1 MPPSPEITP
10 LQDTAPPINPSK
22 KTTASKPNQP
32 TPSNAAEPYSAFP
45 KSTRT
50 YLTYILG
57 IIQLISTLTTTI
69 YFPLI
74 PTLSTHFSVSIQ
86 AINLTVT
93 VYAICQAISPGIF
106 GSLADSYGRRPVLL
120 GLITTYTLASLGLAL
135 NKNSYPVLITLRAF
149 QSIGGSATVPIAYGI
164 VADVAVVSER
174 GGMLGPMLS
183 TCNGISAF
191 GPVIGGALAMKSTGH
206 MGVFMALLGIAV
218 LCLLLVGFVLPET
231 SRTIVGNGKTPAT
244 GIWRTWTSFLG
255 RKKGEQVVSTVA
267 GRPPMPKSS
276 QTLSKIF
283 DSIRMIRHPDAAVI
297 LWMVAS
303 SYGIYY
309 TFQVAHSVIFKDLY
323 NYNEL
328 QIGLSFL
335 PALAGMTIGG
345 TIAGKLMDIN
355 YAYHARQAEI
365 VDPAN
370 ILDFPIERARF
381 RNVIPLILIETALVT
396 GYGWTVQ
403 QHTHPAVPLVLEFF
417 VSALATLLS
426 HTANALLVDVFPEVP
441 STAYAS
447 GQLARGA
454 FSAASAAIIDPLVRA
469 VGRGWYFTIFA
480 AFTGTGC
487 LTCVSL
493 SRWAGMRWRWKRYLR
508 ASRGSGKSASN
519 QGV

>member
-1 MPPSPEITP
+1 
-10 LQDTAPPINPSK
+10 
-22 KTTASKPNQP
+22 
-32 TPSNAAEPYSAFP
+32 
-45 KSTRT
+45 
-50 YLTYILG
+50 
-57 IIQLISTLTTTI
+57 
-69 YFPLI
+69 
-74 PTLSTHFSVSIQ
+74 
-86 AINLTVT
+86 
-93 VYAICQAISPGIF
+93 
-106 GSLADSYGRRPVLL
+106 
-120 GLITTYTLASLGLAL
+120 
-135 NKNSYPVLITLRAF
+135 
-149 QSIGGSATVPIAYGI
+149 
-164 VADVAVVSER
+164 
-174 GGMLGPMLS
+174 
-183 TCNGISAF
+183 
-191 GPVIGGALAMKSTGH
+191 
-206 MGVFMALLGIAV
+206 MALLGIAI

-231 SRTIVGNGKTPAT
+231 SRGIVGNGGRPAT
-244 GIWRTWTSFLG
+244 GVWRTWISLLG
-255 RKKGEQVVSTVA
+255 RKGSEQSASAVTERNA
-267 GRPPMPKSS
+267 MPKPS
-276 QTLSKIF
+276 QTLSRIF

-355 YAYHARQAEI
+355 YAHHARQAEI

-381 RNVIPLILIETALVT
+381 RNMVPLILIETALVI

-469 VGRGWYFTIFA
+469 VGRGCEPRFWTE
-480 AFTGTGC
+480 
-487 LTCVSL
+487 
-493 SRWAGMRWRWKRYLR
+493 RE
-508 ASRGSGKSASN
+508 
-519 QGV
+519 

>member
-1 MPPSPEITP
+1 
-10 LQDTAPPINPSK
+10 
-22 KTTASKPNQP
+22 
-32 TPSNAAEPYSAFP
+32 
-45 KSTRT
+45 
-50 YLTYILG
+50 
-57 IIQLISTLTTTI
+57 
-69 YFPLI
+69 
-74 PTLSTHFSVSIQ
+74 
-86 AINLTVT
+86 
-93 VYAICQAISPGIF
+93 
-106 GSLADSYGRRPVLL
+106 
-120 GLITTYTLASLGLAL
+120 
-135 NKNSYPVLITLRAF
+135 
-149 QSIGGSATVPIAYGI
+149 
-164 VADVAVVSER
+164 
-174 GGMLGPMLS
+174 
-183 TCNGISAF
+183 
-191 GPVIGGALAMKSTGH
+191 
-206 MGVFMALLGIAV
+206 
-218 LCLLLVGFVLPET
+218 
-231 SRTIVGNGKTPAT
+231 
-244 GIWRTWTSFLG
+244 
-255 RKKGEQVVSTVA
+255 
-267 GRPPMPKSS
+267 MPKPS
-276 QTLSKIF
+276 QTLSRIF

-309 TFQVAHSVIFKDLY
+309 TFQVAHSVIFKELY
-323 NYNEL
+323 KYNEL

-381 RNVIPLILIETALVT
+381 RNMIPLILIETALVT

-469 VGRGWYFTIFA
+469 VGRGWYFTMFA

-493 SRWAGMRWRWKRYLR
+493 SRWAGMRWRRKRYLN
-508 ASRGSGKSASN
+508 ASRSGERTGG

>member
-1 MPPSPEITP
+1 
-10 LQDTAPPINPSK
+10 
-22 KTTASKPNQP
+22 
-32 TPSNAAEPYSAFP
+32 
-45 KSTRT
+45 
-50 YLTYILG
+50 
-57 IIQLISTLTTTI
+57 
-69 YFPLI
+69 
-74 PTLSTHFSVSIQ
+74 
-86 AINLTVT
+86 
-93 VYAICQAISPGIF
+93 
-106 GSLADSYGRRPVLL
+106 
-120 GLITTYTLASLGLAL
+120 
-135 NKNSYPVLITLRAF
+135 
-149 QSIGGSATVPIAYGI
+149 
-164 VADVAVVSER
+164 
-174 GGMLGPMLS
+174 
-183 TCNGISAF
+183 
-191 GPVIGGALAMKSTGH
+191 
-206 MGVFMALLGIAV
+206 
-218 LCLLLVGFVLPET
+218 
-231 SRTIVGNGKTPAT
+231 
-244 GIWRTWTSFLG
+244 
-255 RKKGEQVVSTVA
+255 
-267 GRPPMPKSS
+267 MPKPS
-276 QTLSKIF
+276 QTLSRIF
-283 DSIRMIRHPDAAVI
+283 DSIRMIRHPDATVI

-355 YAYHARQAEI
+355 YAHHARQAEI

-381 RNVIPLILIETALVT
+381 RNMVPLILIETALVT

-403 QHTHPAVPLVLEFF
+403 QHTHPAVPLILEFF

-487 LTCVSL
+487 LTCVTL
-493 SRWAGMRWRWKRYLR
+493 SRWAGMRWRRKRYLR